1 MPCVTPTKMT
11 VWPGQ
16 QHGGDK
22 WNKENH
28 EGAQNRGR
36 RTFQSYGK
44 EEAIQSKAW
53 GTEATVGMR
62 RDAKT

>member
-1 MPCVTPTKMT
+1 MGVTNGIRKTIKVLRT
-11 VWPGQ
+11 
-16 QHGGDK
+16 
-22 WNKENH
+22 
-28 EGAQNRGR
+28 GR

-62 RDAKT
+62 RDTKT